1 VASLTRD
8 SCGAGAVM
16 LEPNSTKGA
25 LVLARLIPRQIHAG
39 MDYALGA
46 LLIVSP
52 WLLGFADD
60 SSAATW
66 IAVIVGA
73 GIVLLTA
80 VTDDDLSLA
89 DAIGMRTH
97 LGIDIATGLFLAVS
111 PWLFGFADE
120 VWAPFVVIGLL
131 EVGSALVTDPEP
143 MRSRR
148 SVTT

>member
-120 VWAPFVVIGLL
+120 VWTPFVVIGLL
-131 EVGSALVTDPEP
+131 ELGSALVTDPEP

>member
-1 VASLTRD
+1 
-8 SCGAGAVM
+8 M
-16 LEPNSTKGA
+16 LA
-25 LVLARLIPRQIHAG
+25 HLIPRQIHAG

-66 IAVIVGA
+66 VAVIVGA

-131 EVGSALVTDPEP
+131 ELGSALVTDPEP
-143 MRSRR
+143 TRTRGR
-148 SVTT
+148 VAA

>member
-131 EVGSALVTDPEP
+131 ELGSALVTDPEP

>member
-111 PWLFGFADE
+111 PWLFG
-120 VWAPFVVIGLL
+120 LL

>member
-1 VASLTRD
+1 
-8 SCGAGAVM
+8 M
-16 LEPNSTKGA
+16 
-25 LVLARLIPRQIHAG
+25 LARLMPRQIHAG

-131 EVGSALVTDPEP
+131 ELGSALVTDPEP
-143 MRSRR
+143 TRTRR
-148 SVTT
+148 RVAA

>member
-16 LEPNSTKGA
+16 LAPNSTKGA

-131 EVGSALVTDPEP
+131 ELGSALVTDPEP